1 MTGPLLRITTG
12 SVLALA
18 VAIGGIAS
26 VSAGAGPDVR
36 KAVASAKDCDT
47 SPKTDSGPSR
57 FAVEFL
63 AAASRDGTQ
72 TAIVAPLSVEA
83 VLAMA
88 GYGASA
94 PFRQAVRRLFVE
106 DTGDWR
112 PACRLAAVLNATETD
127 EAVEIHV
134 ANGVFAARA
143 LDIFPA
149 FRAALED
156 RFGAKVA
163 RLDFSQAQSV
173 ETINAWVETNTS
185 GMIPRLLG
193 DLAPETVLMLVN
205 ALHFKGKWAHAFD
218 PAQTTVRPFR
228 LGSGEVVERVTM
240 RVEALSAYFREDESF
255 EALELPYGEGH
266 FTLTVVVPR
275 LGIAPAE
282 AFAKLR
288 ADPSW
293 FGGTRFEKAIGTLRL
308 PRLNLDHTSDVLPLL
323 ERLGLAEA
331 LGNPDAFSGIAASA
345 PSLSQIIHAAR
356 LALDEEGTEAGAATA
371 AVFTKSATPS
381 LDFDLQVDRPFAL
394 AVRRRDSGDLLFS
407 AWVDD
412 PGHSTLER

>member
-1 MTGPLLRITTG
+1 MSELLRITTG

-26 VSAGAGPDVR
+26 VSAAAGPDVR
-36 KAVASAKDCDT
+36 KAVVNVQECLP
-47 SPKTDSGPSR
+47 SPRPDSGPSR

-94 PFRQAVRRLFVE
+94 PFRHAVRGLFVD

-112 PACRLAAVLNATETD
+112 PACRLAAVLNATGTD
-127 EAVEIHV
+127 EAVELHV

-156 RFGAKVA
+156 RFGADVA
-163 RLDFSQAQSV
+163 RLDFSRAQSV
-173 ETINAWVETNTS
+173 ESINAWVETKTN

-193 DLAPETVLMLVN
+193 DVSPETVLMLVN

-218 PAQTTVRPFR
+218 PVRTTVRPFR
-228 LGSGEVVERVTM
+228 LGSGEVVERATM
-240 RVEALSAYFREDESF
+240 QIEALSAYYREDESF
-255 EALELPYGEGH
+255 EALELAYGEGH

-275 LGIAPAE
+275 PGIATAE
-282 AFAKLR
+282 AITRLR

-293 FGGTRFEKAIGTLRL
+293 FGGAGFEKAIGTLRL
-308 PRLNLDHTSDVLPLL
+308 PRLNLDHTSDVLPFL

-331 LGNPDAFSGIAASA
+331 LGDPDAFSGIAPSA
-345 PSLSQIIHAAR
+345 PRLSQIIHAAR
-356 LALDEEGTEAGAATA
+356 LTLDEEGTEAGAATA
-371 AVFTKSATPS
+371 AVLTKSAMLA
-381 LDFDLQVDRPFAL
+381 LDFDLRVDRPFAL
-394 AVRRRDSGDLLFS
+394 AVRRRDGGNLLFS

-412 PGHSTLER
+412 PGHSTLKR